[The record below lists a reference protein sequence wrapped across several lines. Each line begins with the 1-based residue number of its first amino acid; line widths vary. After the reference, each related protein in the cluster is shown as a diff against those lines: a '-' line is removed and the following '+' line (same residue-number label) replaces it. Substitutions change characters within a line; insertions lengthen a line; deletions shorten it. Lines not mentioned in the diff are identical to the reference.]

1 MCFDIFFKC
10 YNYEFLYNLIS
21 PHHLRE
27 NLAGLDSWQVI
38 VFFPVIIS
46 KVVTQD
52 KSQSLIVPDQE

>member
-1 MCFDIFFKC
+1 MNLRI
-10 YNYEFLYNLIS
+10 YILYNQRLAQHLI
-21 PHHLRE
+21 E